1 MTDLATTYLGLALR
15 SPIVASAGP
24 LTGDPDTA
32 ARLADAG
39 AGALVLPSLF
49 EEEIIHE
56 QVELTSVLEAGTENF
71 AEAIDYFPALPD
83 FPSAVRPLPRR
94 ARADQGGVSVPVIAS
109 LNASTP
115 GGWGRYARLLS
126 DAGADAIE
134 LNVYRVAADPRRRRG
149 AGGA

>member
-1 MTDLATTYLGLALR
+1 MPALDTTYLGLPLR

-56 QVELTSVLEAGTENF
+56 QV
-71 AEAIDYFPALPD
+71 
-83 FPSAVRPLPRR
+83 
-94 ARADQGGVSVPVIAS
+94 
-109 LNASTP
+109 
-115 GGWGRYARLLS
+115 
-126 DAGADAIE
+126 
-134 LNVYRVAADPRRRRG
+134 
-149 AGGA
+149 